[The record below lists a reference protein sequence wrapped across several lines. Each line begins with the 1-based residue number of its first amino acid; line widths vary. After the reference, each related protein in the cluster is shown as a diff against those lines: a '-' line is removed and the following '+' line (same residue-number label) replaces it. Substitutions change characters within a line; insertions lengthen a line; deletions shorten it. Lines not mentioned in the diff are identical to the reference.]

1 MEYFILGI
9 YLMVLIAVAPFIFLY
24 NLLLI
29 IINKIKKG

>member
-9 YLMVLIAVAPFIFLY
+9 YLMVLIAVATFIFLY